1 VKRLLSIFILVFL
14 VSLLVGCSGGNGITL
29 STSQEAEKFVGMWIN
44 EKPIGP
50 GVGITKCEIN
60 LVGKKLTIDMWVK
73 ISGTNENYLGQ
84 KMVDSKEAE
93 DGVIEITWFD
103 DLGVT
108 QDKLSL
114 VNNKLKIQS
123 TFTPY
128 NPDWNT
134 GITIDYL
141 IKTG

>member
-1 VKRLLSIFILVFL
+1 
-14 VSLLVGCSGGNGITL
+14 
-29 STSQEAEKFVGMWIN
+29 MWEN
-44 EKPIGP
+44 EDQQNIYI
-50 GVGITKCEIN
+50 VVARCNIELI
-60 LVGKKLTIDMWVK
+60 GKKLYIDIWTRV
-73 ISGTNENYLGQ
+73 SAASENYIGQ
-84 KMVDSKEAE
+84 FVVDSSEAN
-93 DGVIEITWFD
+93 DGNIEITWFD